1 MYIANQAN
9 NRISKIEDVEIH
21 STYSPEVRAE
31 LREINVRISNKLY
44 NYGNTEKCN
53 AEIEKKQN
61 EYLIDKSKEYHIIV
75 NGVVFGVYDNE
86 EIAKDKFVGIKQAM
100 RKGFNLYNLQEVLNV

>member
-21 STYSPEVRAE
+21 STYPEEVRKE
-31 LREINVRISNKLY
+31 LRDIYNRISCKAY
-44 NYGNTEKCN
+44 NYGSTEKCEN
-53 AEIEKKQN
+53 EIKRQQEM
-61 EYLIDKSKEYHIIV
+61 YLTDKPKEYHIIV

-86 EIAKDKFVGIKQAM
+86 TNAKYEFEGIKAAM
-100 RKGFNLYNLQEVLNV
+100 IRDATLHSISESR

>member
-44 NYGNTEKCN
+44 NYGNTEKMQCR
-53 AEIEKKQN
+53 
-61 EYLIDKSKEYHIIV
+61 DRKETKRI
-75 NGVVFGVYDNE
+75 
-86 EIAKDKFVGIKQAM
+86 
-100 RKGFNLYNLQEVLNV
+100 LN